1 MYHMTYLA
9 QNGSR
14 RPKCLSP
21 SLIAGNDIWY
31 IQSNYAQYFNINDH
45 KHIASISSIDFQTT
59 MQHFTGGWYLTSL
72 GVLWSLYVAD
82 L

>member
-1 MYHMTYLA
+1 MYHITYLA

-31 IQSNYAQYFNINDH
+31 IQSNYAQYFNINHH
-45 KHIASISSIDFQTT
+45 KHIVAISFIGFQTT
-59 MQHFTGGWYLTSL
+59 MQHFTGGWYLTPL
-72 GVLWSLYVAD
+72 CVFWSLFLLD